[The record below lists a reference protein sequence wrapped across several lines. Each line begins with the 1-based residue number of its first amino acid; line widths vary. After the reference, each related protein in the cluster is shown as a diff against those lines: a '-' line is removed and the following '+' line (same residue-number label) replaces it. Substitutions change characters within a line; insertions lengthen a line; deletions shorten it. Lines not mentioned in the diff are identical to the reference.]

1 VPEHAE
7 RIVGAEVNPT
17 HSERA
22 PPDAAEAQLHNALVT
37 LAEPQSGRIGP
48 FFDLETRR
56 NLEQYVDTLGGVA
69 RVEPDPDVERVAF
82 EGPLVSELDFQVDP
96 WRAHLQRAD
105 RCDERKRRRK
115 ENELRQP
122 ERERGE
128 QSECS
133 KSGVS
138 A

>member
-1 VPEHAE
+1 M
-7 RIVGAEVNPT
+7 GTEVYPT

-22 PPDAAEAQLHNALVT
+22 PPDAAQAQLQHALVT
-37 LAEPQSGRIGP
+37 LAEPQSGRVGP
-48 FFDLETRR
+48 FFDLEIRR
-56 NLEQYVDTLGGVA
+56 KLEQYVDTLGRVA
-69 RVEPDPDVERVAF
+69 RVEPNRDVEQVAF
-82 EGPLVSELDFQVDP
+82 EGPLVGELDFHLDA

-105 RCDERKRRRK
+105 CCDERKRRRK